1 VVRNDSLFHNDIFG
15 REEHH
20 LGGLGWLTPESA
32 PKTPTPRPPKRNQ
45 VKPPKTRTS
54 ESIEREKHWVEAG
67 MPKGESHKQWLL
79 AGRPGQWVWPQVAPE
94 APEAASEPVTT
105 ESGTVEAQVS

>member
-1 VVRNDSLFHNDIFG
+1 
-15 REEHH
+15 
-20 LGGLGWLTPESA
+20 
-32 PKTPTPRPPKRNQ
+32 
-45 VKPPKTRTS
+45 
-54 ESIEREKHWVEAG
+54 